1 MATAF
6 PSGQC
11 LGNKAGVMYVVK
23 TRMLW
28 DKILKELCSSPAQ
41 AFGRMRMSEVTRRE
55 KTASNLVDGQSLST
69 KPKDAMN
76 EHFPEQ

>member
-1 MATAF
+1 
-6 PSGQC
+6 
-11 LGNKAGVMYVVK
+11 MYGVK

-28 DKILKELCSSPAQ
+28 DKTLEELCSSPAQ

-55 KTASNLVDGQSLST
+55 KMVSNLVDGQSLST
-69 KPKDAMN
+69 QPKEAMN